1 MPGSGLSFKKLDLH
15 IHTPASQ
22 DFRDRNVTPEQIVE
36 RAIAQGL
43 DAIAITDHNSGAW
56 VDCVKEAA
64 KETSLTVFPGVEISC
79 NGGKGG
85 IHILA
90 LFDVDKDSAH
100 VAGLL
105 SRLNIPPDDQG
116 NTQSLAEGTL
126 TGVIDEIQSPD
137 WNGIAIPAHVTSSKG
152 ILEDIRGNPRT
163 EVVRHPGLIA
173 VEATCFQ
180 KEKKKNRKTS
190 SRFARRK

>member
-22 DFRDRNVTPEQIVE
+22 DFRDKNVTPKQIVD
-36 RAIAQGL
+36 RAIDQSL

-56 VDCVKEAA
+56 IDCVKEAV
-64 KETSLTVFPGVEISC
+64 KGTSLTVFPGVEISC

-126 TGVIDEIQSPD
+126 TSVIDEIQSPD

-152 ILEDIRGNPRT
+152 ILEDIEGNPRT

-173 VEATCFQ
+173 VEEHVF
-180 KEKKKNRKTS
+180 KMKHERKTENEQ
-190 SRFARRK
+190 